1 MATNEGVGQA
11 QVPDDPATA
20 AFEALRKEVALV
32 SRAMAGLAAERAAK
46 ASPDYSETLAKIV
59 RACAATSANLKA
71 LAGMPALQLTVQ
83 DRAREIAAAGKEAR
97 RSDQETLTQARD
109 TFQQVAQ
116 DMTAK
121 LASAKSADNQRQC
134 LLWTGA
140 CAFFAGMLFI
150 AIGIGPIVR
159 GMPQS
164 WHWPESVAASML
176 RLDREAAGARLIESA
191 APDRWQDIVL
201 GNRIVNDNRDAL
213 DRCKKTSTP
222 KRASVRCAIE
232 IKTEAFR

>member
-1 MATNEGVGQA
+1 M
-11 QVPDDPATA
+11 

-32 SRAMAGLAAERAAK
+32 SRAMAGLAAERAAN
-46 ASPDYSETLAKIV
+46 ASPDYTETLAKVV
-59 RACAATSANLKA
+59 RECAATAANLKT
-71 LAGMPALQLTVQ
+71 LAAMPALQRTVQ
-83 DRAREIAAAGKEAR
+83 DWAREIAAAGKEAR
-97 RSDQETLTQARD
+97 RSDQEALTQARD
-109 TFQQVAQ
+109 SFQQVAQ

-121 LASAKSADNQRQC
+121 LASAKSADNQRQW
-134 LLWTGA
+134 LLWTATGA
-140 CAFFAGMLFI
+140 LVAGMLFI

-159 GMPQS
+159 AMPRS
-164 WHWPESVAASML
+164 WHWPESIAASIL

-191 APDRWQDIVL
+191 APDQWQDIVL

-222 KRASVRCAIE
+222 KRTSVRCAIE